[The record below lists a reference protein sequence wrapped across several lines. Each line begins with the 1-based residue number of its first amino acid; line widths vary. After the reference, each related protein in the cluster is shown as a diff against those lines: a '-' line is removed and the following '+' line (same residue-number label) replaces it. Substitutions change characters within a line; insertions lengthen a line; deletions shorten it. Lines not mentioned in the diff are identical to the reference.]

1 METRAMSRKL
11 LVAQFQLFR
20 NGLVAAQI
28 LALQI
33 IQQAPALADHHQQ
46 PAARAVIFFV
56 GLQMLRQ
63 MIDALRQQ
71 RDLHVRRTG
80 VSVMCLK
87 LLYRLCFGFH
97 KKVSLILCIHPVK
110 RIARVS

>member
-1 METRAMSRKL
+1 METKEMSRKL

-28 LALQI
+28 LALEV
-33 IQQAPALADHHQQ
+33 IQKAPALADHHEQ
-46 PAARAVIFFV
+46 PAARAVVFFV

-71 RDLHVRRTG
+71 RDLHIRRTR
-80 VSVMCLK
+80 VAVMCLK

-97 KKVSLILCIHPVK
+97 KKLV
-110 RIARVS
+110 